1 MRKPIFALLLIAAAA
16 SQLGAT
22 DCGGDPPIIVDPGFD
37 LWCGDQLCAW
47 HVDRGEIKKAAT
59 WHSEDAGVEL
69 LSADTAISQLSQ
81 THAQCIEFSFI
92 ANVDPTVD
100 LRLEADVF
108 NDGNVEY
115 SEHIPTARWQPLT
128 YRMRFA
134 RNPDGAR
141 FRFIKRGEGAAVLA
155 QLEARSVT
163 NCSGRPAIELKA
175 APNGYQC
182 AQNAECRS
190 NFCNSG
196 GSDRGVCADCGPGL
210 VDSCPIDKVC
220 ATVDPQDPNQSESFA
235 CSNPGE
241 RELGERCSSDA
252 ECESQ
257 ICNVGRC
264 AACGPANACDNDQI
278 CGPSVPVKGPFV
290 CAPGKFA
297 GAMGAACFTN
307 ADCASATCNGA
318 VMRQCPDGRT
328 CGTTAD
334 CPSEGSEQ
342 HGPCV
347 PVGVQ
352 GGTCS

>member
-1 MRKPIFALLLIAAAA
+1 MRAPIFALLLGTAAF
-16 SQLGAT
+16 SQIGAT

-81 THAQCIEFSFI
+81 TRAQCIEFSFI

-108 NDGNVEY
+108 NDGSVEY

-128 YRMRFA
+128 YRLRFS

-155 QLEARSVT
+155 QLEAKRVT
-163 NCSGRPAIELKA
+163 NCDGLPTITVAA

-182 AQNAECRS
+182 IQGSDCRS
-190 NFCNSG
+190 
-196 GSDRGVCADCGPGL
+196 GSCVAGNDVGVCADCRHPG
-210 VDSCPIDKVC
+210 VDTACVDNTVC
-220 ATVDPQDPNQSESFA
+220 STVDPVEPNQEESYSCIA
-235 CSNPGE
+235 TGS
-241 RELGERCSSDA
+241 RELAERCHSNE
-252 ECESQ
+252 ECASQ
-257 ICNVGRC
+257 ICTGQRC
-264 AACGPANACDNDQI
+264 ST
-278 CGPSVPVKGPFV
+278 CGPSHVCEAGQACAASVPGKGPYV
-290 CAPGKFA
+290 CEAGKFA
-297 GAMGAACFTN
+297 GTTGAACFTN

-328 CGTTAD
+328 CATTAD